1 MAIDKLTP
9 RYLNKDSDERLV
21 KNVEMTD
28 ALNLRISTEDDG
40 DGMVIKNAYGNTEV
54 SFETPLPSGTNKV
67 IGSVAVES
75 SGSIY
80 FFVWNSN
87 EDHCIYKYSTGSN
100 TARLVYKDSILGF
113 SENGFVQAN
122 IVIDG
127 DRDDLLYFNDSRSE
141 PKKINASKA
150 LRGDYP
156 AAFTSGTDEEKLL
169 FLTVAKQPPLKAPTF
184 NIVNNPDV
192 KNSRINDKIFQFAY
206 RYVYSDGEY
215 SALSP
220 YSAAAVSIA
229 QLRDGFN
236 TKSAKDFYNQ
246 INVFIRNTTA
256 DVEKILVYARNGNTG
271 VFYEIKEI
279 ANSNNNGVNTV
290 EFTNDIVGSALSD
303 TDINK
308 LYDNV
313 PQLADSQEIVE
324 GRLMYG
330 GYTEGYPNID
340 TDVELLDNYKDLENI
355 YNIVLNPSSSTTV
368 TRFTIDDS
376 NLPDTF
382 NSDSILYV
390 DFNFSGD
397 IVKVGGNTSESN
409 LDFNNFDIIF
419 SDLDGSNVSSF
430 TITKTEDYIA
440 FLSNGINISERIKIP
455 SGTSK
460 ANAVKLF
467 RDRLT
472 SKKYELLLTPTNDQ
486 YVDLNNTGTNWVEE
500 TARFRGRAN
509 IKPIEISNTEIKL
522 AIHQL
527 ELYIVE
533 FYKANKK
540 KTFEAA
546 PVIRID
552 YSNYNLNYQFQ
563 NVFISGALFASAE
576 NDSSTKTF
584 KSGGSHRLGI
594 VYYDDRN
601 RSSGVQEVGDIYIN
615 SLNDRTGEN
624 DLYGPS
630 SVVMRLSHNPPSW
643 AKKWAPVYTGR
654 SSNELKLMYGI
665 DDAFIP
671 FRTTTGSQNTY
682 PKNSIYLSLNSLF
695 AEDRGYNKTTG
706 ADLNYSF
713 KKGDRLRVIV
723 YDDDQRTKEE
733 FNILGFTNLVDDI
746 NNPILDESSDKSL
759 RATTGDFLIIEENE
773 SSLGF
778 NRASI
783 MNRGTNWM
791 KKCVIEIYSSSNI
804 DEKIYYEIGKNYD
817 IVSGNHED
825 ERTATT
831 FNLTVT
837 ESLAAGFFKGTTTV
851 KVFKGDE
858 ILVGSNL
865 IKITNSFTSN
875 VNEFYAYSISGIPL
889 STGNYQ
895 NVVVQTT
902 DKVIDLTLGDAYFRK
917 RLIYC
922 SSRNRKNLSGNVIY
936 PPSIGLVEYIEDYS
950 VSDFFDSNSS
960 SIGRPIA
967 YIPNA
972 KTYKRKGSITYS
984 DVFTIDGSRNGLSS
998 FNLSLAN
1005 YKDLSYEEGTIHSL
1019 ISYNQKLYFIQ
1030 ESACGALAV
1039 NRNVITTAQGD
1050 GLVALSTNILQSE
1063 QYYAGKYGTQNP
1075 ESVAHKDGTIYFA
1088 DVNAGK
1094 IVSIGSPGIRLISDI
1109 NMDSYFTNRLS
1120 AVSNYQPKLIPAG
1133 IDTDNEEYI
1142 VSTETLSQAGVRVD
1156 AVYTSPGTEYNYTA
1170 QIDSTGTKVVANIA
1184 YNPLAVWIFSSDPRA
1199 FDSTC
1204 DYFDDSIGALVYLDD
1219 LVNGGSVYVNVSSQI
1234 NGLYGIATNSNLD
1247 FFVTIRVDTTLPG
1260 FTFDN
1265 PHCNTDD
1272 DGYITPGQVISQ
1284 GFTTAYSYKNK
1295 VWTTEYSFV
1304 PEDIV
1309 SVQNKMYSFKDGK
1322 MYAHDETASRNTFYG
1337 ASAASSIVEVISRKS
1352 PSAIKT
1358 YESISLEGTKA
1369 WDTTISTTDQS
1380 AVIDDTSYSEKE
1392 GFYYTYVHGATTG
1405 RTGTDN
1411 ITITKS
1417 TDEFFGLGVVDRTSS
1432 NTITFKNDIDS
1443 MSFPLGTSSFLYKVD
1458 GVQLSAL
1465 SLTASS
1471 ISGSNQLTCNTTVAG
1486 LIPNDVV
1493 VLVADSS
1500 IEGDQI
1506 RDYFAK
1512 IKLTKTD
1519 TNPIELYAVNAVV
1532 TDSKAHN

>member
-9 RYLNKDSDERLV
+9 RYLNKDSDERLI
-21 KNVEMTD
+21 KNVEMKD
-28 ALNLRISTEDDG
+28 ALNVRISTENDG
-40 DGMVIKNAYGNTEV
+40 DGMVIKNAYGNVEI
-54 SFETPLPSGTNKV
+54 SFETALPSGTNKV
-67 IGSVAVES
+67 VGSTAFEQ
-75 SGSIY
+75 SGVIY

-87 EDHCIYKYSTGSN
+87 NNHCIYRYSTGSD
-100 TARLVYKDSILGF
+100 TASLVYKDAVLGF
-113 SENGFVQAN
+113 TENGFVKGN
-122 IVIDG
+122 VVLSSDG
-127 DRDDLLYFNDSRSE
+127 DELLYFNERTSA

-150 LRGDYP
+150 LRSTTYP
-156 AAFTSGTDEEKLL
+156 GGATAEEKLL
-169 FLTVAKQPPLKAPTF
+169 ALTVAKQPPLKAPSY

-192 KNSRINDKIFQFAY
+192 KDNRISDKIFQFAY

-220 YSAAAVSIA
+220 YSSAAVSIA

-236 TKSAKDFYNQ
+236 TQSAKDFYNQ

-256 DVEKILVYARNGNTG
+256 DVDKILVYARNGNTG

-279 ANSNNNGVNTV
+279 TNSGNNGVNTV
-290 EFTNDIVGSALSD
+290 RFTNDIVGSALSD

-376 NLPDTF
+376 NLPNTF
-382 NSDSILYV
+382 NSDSVLYV

-397 IVKVGGNTSESN
+397 TVKVGGNTSESS
-409 LDFNNFDIIF
+409 LDFDNFDIIF
-419 SDLDGSNVSSF
+419 SDIDGSNVDSF
-430 TITKTEDYIA
+430 TITKTEDYIP
-440 FLSNGINISERIKIP
+440 FLSNGINISERISIP
-455 SGTSK
+455 AGTSK
-460 ANAVKLF
+460 ADAVKLF

-472 SKKYELLLTPTNDQ
+472 SKKYELLLTPTNNQ
-486 YVDLNNTGTNWVEE
+486 YVDLNNVGTNWVEE
-500 TARFRGRAN
+500 TARFRGKAN
-509 IKPIEISNTEIKL
+509 IKPIELSASEIKL
-522 AIHQL
+522 AIQQL

-552 YSNYNLNYQFQ
+552 YSSYNLNYQFE
-563 NVFISGALFASAE
+563 NVFVSGTVFASAE
-576 NDSSTKTF
+576 KDSSTKTF
-584 KSGGSHRLGI
+584 KSGGSHKLGI

-601 RSSGVQEVGDIYIN
+601 RSSGVQEVGDVYIK
-615 SLNDRTGEN
+615 SLNDRTEEN

-671 FRTTTGSQNTY
+671 FRTITGSQNTY

-706 ADLNYSF
+706 ADLRYSF
-713 KKGDRLRVIV
+713 EKGDRLRVIV

-733 FNILGFTNLVDDI
+733 FNILGFTNLIDDL

-759 RATTGDFLIIEENE
+759 SATTGDFLIIEENE

-778 NRASI
+778 NRASV
-783 MNRGTNWM
+783 MNRDTNWM
-791 KKCVIEIYSSSNI
+791 KRCVIEIYRPSNI
-804 DEKIYYEIGKNYD
+804 DEKIYYEIGKDYS
-817 IVSGNHED
+817 IVSGDHED

-831 FNLTVT
+831 FDLTVT
-837 ESLAAGFFKGTTTV
+837 ESLAGGVFKGTTTV

-865 IKITNSFTSN
+865 IKITNSFTSD

-902 DKVIDLTLGDAYFRK
+902 DKVIDLILGDAYFRK

-922 SSRNRKNLSGNVIY
+922 SSKNRKNLSGNVIY

-950 VSDFFDSNSS
+950 ASDFFNSKSS

-967 YIPNA
+967 YIPDA
-972 KTYKRKGSITYS
+972 QTTHRKGSITYS
-984 DVFTIDGSRNGLSS
+984 DVYTIDGSRNGLSS

-1005 YKDLSYEEGTIHSL
+1005 YKDLAYEHGSIMSL
-1019 ISYNQKLYFIQ
+1019 ISYNQRLYFIQ
-1030 ESACGALAV
+1030 EDRSGVVAV
-1039 NRNVITTAQGD
+1039 NRNIITTGSGD
-1050 GLVALSTNILQSE
+1050 NLVSLSTNVLQSE
-1063 QYYAGKYGTQNP
+1063 QYYAANYGTQNP
-1075 ESVAHKDGTIYFA
+1075 ESVAHRDGSVFFT
-1088 DVNAGK
+1088 DVNSGK
-1094 IVSIGSPGIRLISDI
+1094 VVRITGNDIKPVSDI
-1109 NMDSYFTNRLS
+1109 NMESYFEPKFSTIS
-1120 AVSNYQPKLIPAG
+1120 KYQPKLIPAG
-1133 IDTDNEEYI
+1133 IDTENGEYI
-1142 VSTETLSQAGVRVD
+1142 ISADEITEARVIINSG
-1156 AVYTSPGTEYNYTA
+1156 AYEYKA
-1170 QIDSTGTKVVANIA
+1170 QLDSTGTQVIA
-1184 YNPLAVWIFSSDPRA
+1184 QTSYNPSAVFSFSTEVRD
-1199 FDSTC
+1199 FDNIC
-1204 DYFDDSIGALVYLDD
+1204 DNFDDSLGAIVYLDE
-1219 LVNGGSVYVNVSSQI
+1219 LINGDPIYVNQPFQTS
-1234 NGLYGIATNSNLD
+1234 NLYGIATNKNYD
-1247 FFVTIRVDTTLPG
+1247 FFVSINVNMFLPG

-1265 PHCNTDD
+1265 GYCDSDD
-1272 DGYITPGQVISQ
+1272 TGAISS
-1284 GFTTAYSYKNK
+1284 GAVVFEPFTAAYSLSNN
-1295 VWTTEYSFV
+1295 VWTTRYSFI

-1309 SVQNKMYSFKDGK
+1309 SVHNTMYSFKSGSIYK
-1322 MYAHDETASRNTFYG
+1322 HIETANRNTFYG
-1337 ASAASSIVEVISRKS
+1337 LETAQSIVEVISKVS

-1358 YESISLEGTKA
+1358 YESISLEGNSA
-1369 WDTTISTTDQS
+1369 WDAVVSNTNQS
-1380 AVIDDTSYSEKE
+1380 AVIDDASFKKKE
-1392 GFYYTYVHGATTG
+1392 GFYYAYIHGATTSRNG
-1405 RTGTDN
+1405 ITN
-1411 ITITKS
+1411 ITSTSS
-1417 TDEFFGLGVVDRTSS
+1417 TDEFFGLGVVDSVS
-1432 NTITFKNDIDS
+1432 NDTITFKNNIAS
-1443 MSFPLGTSSFLYKVD
+1443 MNFPLGTSSFLYKVN
-1458 GVQLSAL
+1458 GTQLDAL

-1471 ISGSNQLTCNTTVAG
+1471 ISGSNQLTCNTNVTG
-1486 LIPNDVV
+1486 LVQNDLV
-1493 VLVADSS
+1493 VLVADSA